1 MYTYVL
7 NYFYMYIYMYLFSCV
22 EREKIVSRE
31 TFYVYHMHIQRY
43 IDICTYFQPGL
54 KGPGLYISNSVL
66 FIFDL
71 VSAPPSA
78 VVELVLPR
86 RRRRLP
92 PPGRA
97 ILPARIAP
105 HPVSAAAPDPT
116 LRRRGFPRAHRRRT
130 RSLATALSIG
140 CRRRASSICVITCTY
155 VMYHNNSIYVLS

>member
-1 MYTYVL
+1 MS
-7 NYFYMYIYMYLFSCV
+7 FSPGWC
-22 EREKIVSRE
+22 
-31 TFYVYHMHIQRY
+31 Y
-43 IDICTYFQPGL
+43 QPGL
-54 KGPGLYISNSVL
+54 KGRRLYISGSVL

-71 VSAPPSA
+71 ASIAQPRLAAPSA

-130 RSLATALSIG
+130 RSLLRSRSAAVVEPRPPGLVY
-140 CRRRASSICVITCTY
+140 RRRAPPARPRRRTRPPARPAVVDYNVGFFIVFLDNTNKQYLVVI
-155 VMYHNNSIYVLS
+155 